1 MMRILGLDYGSVT
14 VGVAVSDTL
23 GLGAQP
29 VMTIRRSEE
38 NKLRR
43 TLAQIA
49 ELVGSYSAELIVL
62 GLPRNMDD
70 SCGERARRTLE
81 FKEKLE
87 KRVSVPVILWDER
100 LTTAEADSIL
110 DEAGYSRDRNERKK
124 IIDQIAAQLILEDY
138 MNASGH
144 GDK

>member
-14 VGVAVSDTL
+14 VGVAVSDAL

>member
-1 MMRILGLDYGSVT
+1 MRILGLDYGSVT
-14 VGVAVSDTL
+14 VGVAVSDAL